1 MTPMRGV
8 MPQRPQAGSVQ
19 PFMGGGMPGSGFQQ
33 PQAPGAGGVGFGG
46 PIRTMPFRGSFDK
59 LKGKKKI
66 KKSGLY
72 KLKRGETVEGK
83 KLNELM

>member
-1 MTPMRGV
+1 MAFPMRPGM
-8 MPQRPQAGSVQ
+8 MPQRPAVGGPPQAGFGGQ
-19 PFMGGGMPGSGFQQ
+19 PMQ
-33 PQAPGAGGVGFGG
+33 PPGAGGVGFGG
-46 PIRTMPFRGSFDK
+46 TVRTMPVMGSFDK

-83 KLNELM
+83 KLHDLM

>member
-1 MTPMRGV
+1 MAFISRPAL
-8 MPQRPQAGSVQ
+8 PQQ
-19 PFMGGGMPGSGFQQ
+19 PIGQTGGFGGQPIRNPGS
-33 PQAPGAGGVGFGG
+33 GGVGFGG
-46 PIRTMPFRGSFDK
+46 PISSLPVRGSFDK

>member
-1 MTPMRGV
+1 M
-8 MPQRPQAGSVQ
+8 Q
-19 PFMGGGMPGSGFQQ
+19 P
-33 PQAPGAGGVGFGG
+33 PGAGGVGFGG
-46 PIRTMPFRGSFDK
+46 PVRTMPVMGSFDK

-83 KLNELM
+83 KLHDLM